1 MNSKEYAAHRKALG
15 LTGGTHPAVLRAIKD
30 GRLTGRSTR
39 KVGDRWDID
48 PVIADRE
55 WASNTNRGSNN
66 PSGKKG
72 SAPVVADHY
81 RAGTDAGNTAGPDLA
96 AGIPDRNVSRAIREA
111 YLAKLAGV
119 QYEKESGARVLKEEV
134 KKEAFE
140 LGRRVREAMI
150 NIPDRVAYD
159 FAAIDDAT
167 EIHLRLTQAI
177 NEALEELTK

>member
-1 MNSKEYAAHRKALG
+1 MNSKEYAAHRKAKG

-30 GRLTGRSTR
+30 ARLTGRSTR

-55 WASNTNRGSNN
+55 WAANTNRKANN
-66 PSGKKG
+66 PGGKAKHIE
-72 SAPVVADHY
+72 AEHY
-81 RAGTDAGNTAGPDLA
+81 RAGNDPANPNGPDLA
-96 AGIPDRNVSRAIREA
+96 SGIPDRNVSRAIREA

-140 LGRRVREAMI
+140 LGRRLREAMV
-150 NIPDRVAYD
+150 NIPDRVSYD
-159 FAAIDDAT
+159 FAAITDAA